1 MPNLEFLYT
10 FNYDYH
16 LDALCKLESRQIFDN
31 EEKDKLLFSPFKID
45 PSISAFIKNRLEII
59 ASSEN
64 YSELLEKIKKENI
77 YVEGFTAEYLI
88 LDGDSR
94 DRTER
99 RKKLKD
105 VGFCIEGIP
114 NFTTPSITYSICH
127 YEDIWYFGVLTKHHN
142 DWHKHKKKP
151 HSFSNSIGMDV
162 AKSLVCN
169 ASQGNKSTTLLDACC
184 GVGTVLLEACI
195 AGFNIAGCDIDFNA
209 TKYTKQ
215 NLTYYNYTADV
226 HYSDIKDHNTQYDAA
241 IVDLPYNLYSY
252 SSDEIMANIIASTA
266 KLTNRVVIVS
276 ISDIKAEI
284 QKSGLKVTD
293 YCSIVKKGKSTFT
306 RKIWICEKESRVS

>member
-1 MPNLEFLYT
+1 
-10 FNYDYH
+10 
-16 LDALCKLESRQIFDN
+16 
-31 EEKDKLLFSPFKID
+31 
-45 PSISAFIKNRLEII
+45 
-59 ASSEN
+59 
-64 YSELLEKIKKENI
+64 
-77 YVEGFTAEYLI
+77 
-88 LDGDSR
+88 
-94 DRTER
+94 
-99 RKKLKD
+99 
-105 VGFCIEGIP
+105 
-114 NFTTPSITYSICH
+114 
-127 YEDIWYFGVLTKHHN
+127 
-142 DWHKHKKKP
+142 
-151 HSFSNSIGMDV
+151 MDV

-241 IVDLPYNLYSY
+241 IIDLPYNLYSY
-252 SSDEIMANIIASTA
+252 SSDAIMANIIASTA